1 MAAAAF
7 WSGIL
12 WATGGER
19 ELGPRT
25 GAALLVVGTILLCA
39 AAASVRTKRSPP
51 DPQAQIPRRRVAVLG
66 LAGAALAFLVV
77 FMAFGLLGAGWAGI
91 RDAHVRSAPI
101 ATLAGRA
108 VRVSGE
114 IASSPEQGTF
124 GWTGAMRTELV
135 ILQAAPSSGVRSSSA
150 VWLEGRGRP
159 PGLPPGEQVVV
170 EGTLE
175 RLRGSFGEYL
185 RRRGYA
191 ATLTVDAVLDRRPPA
206 NPVVRL
212 ADSLRR
218 SLRRSLARVF
228 PRKEAGLLMGLAL
241 GDTSGL
247 DRRVEEDFRS
257 TGLSHLTAVSGENL
271 VMFLAPILG
280 LAGWAGAGRRARFAL
295 GMAAVGFFVL
305 LTGAEPSVLRAAAM
319 SGLTLLGVFLGRPRS
334 PPAILGGA
342 VLLLLAHDPTLVH
355 SVGFQLSVAATVGMA
370 LMAQPL
376 AMRIPSLPPSLAVA
390 AGTTLAAQAGVM
402 PLLLF
407 YFRVFPLVSIPAN
420 LLAFPAVGPGML
432 LGLVAAALDVLW
444 HPLGI
449 AAAALARVPIGYL
462 EWLSDHL
469 ARSPLPS
476 ITSPGGQVVTLIV
489 GVAALAA
496 TAWWIRSGRGIPRRA
511 VVLGA
516 LILPIL
522 VLTSAFRAGPP
533 PRLTIVFFDVGQG
546 DAALIRSPGGATI
559 LIDGGPDPDLV
570 AAKLAALGVRRVDLM
585 VATHAHADHVGGL
598 PTVLARFP
606 VALVIDPGCLGD
618 SPFYADF
625 LRTVRSASVP
635 FRHPSAGTVLR
646 IGDVRLDVLGPEA
659 CYHGTASDPNNDSM
673 VLRMTDGPASAM
685 FSGDAEQPSQTEL
698 LERHA
703 GMLLALVFKVSHH
716 GGATSL
722 DQFLL
727 AVHARVAVVSVG
739 PNRYGHPVPA
749 VLRKLAEDGMR
760 VFRTDRAGDI
770 TISFDEGK
778 VLVSSG
784 G

>member
-12 WATGGER
+12 WATGSGR
-19 ELGPRT
+19 ELGLSASTTLLIAGALVLCIAAARSRRSLRTPSGPEPRSAFP
-25 GAALLVVGTILLCA
+25 GAAHFMLVG
-39 AAASVRTKRSPP
+39 P
-51 DPQAQIPRRRVAVLG
+51 
-66 LAGAALAFLVV
+66 AGAFLAV
-77 FMAFGLLGAGWAGI
+77 FVAFALLGAGWAGLRGI
-91 RDAHVRSAPI
+91 RVRSFPMA
-101 ATLAGRA
+101 ALAGRV
-108 VRVSGE
+108 VRLSGA

-135 ILQAAPSSGVRSSSA
+135 RPRTSSSVIRSSNA
-150 VWLEGRGRP
+150 VWLEWRSRP
-159 PGLPPGEQVVV
+159 PDLPPGERVVV
-170 EGTLE
+170 EGTIG

-185 RRRGYA
+185 RRRGYV
-191 ATLTVDAVLDRRPPA
+191 ATLAVEALRDLGPPRNPLVRMA
-206 NPVVRL
+206 N
-212 ADSLRR
+212 ALRG

-247 DRRVEEDFRS
+247 DRGVEEDFRA

-280 LAGWAGAGRRARFAL
+280 VAGLVGAGRRARFVI
-295 GMAAVGFFVL
+295 GVSAVGFFVL

-319 SGLTLLGVFLGRPRS
+319 SGLALLGVFLGRPRS

-355 SVGFQLSVAATVGMA
+355 AVGYQLSVAATAGMA
-370 LMAQPL
+370 LLAQPVANHL
-376 AMRIPSLPPSLAVA
+376 SRLPRSLALA

-407 YFRVFPLVSIPAN
+407 YFRVFPIVSIPAN
-420 LLAFPAVGPGML
+420 LLAFPSVGPGML
-432 LGLVAAALDVLW
+432 LGLAAGALDAVW
-444 HPLGI
+444 GPLGI
-449 AAAALARVPIGYL
+449 MVAAHARLPIGYL

-476 ITSPGGQVVTLIV
+476 ITSPGGRVMTLIV
-489 GVAALAA
+489 GLGILAA
-496 TAWWIRSGRGIPRRA
+496 AGWWIRSGRRVPRRA
-511 VVLGA
+511 LVLGV
-516 LILPIL
+516 LVVPVL

-533 PRLTIVFFDVGQG
+533 SRLTIVFFDVGQG

-570 AAKLAALGVRRVDLM
+570 AAKLAGLGVRRLDLM

-606 VALVIDPGCLGD
+606 VALVIDPGCTGD
-618 SPFYADF
+618 SPYYADF
-625 LRTVRSASVP
+625 LRAVRSAGVP
-635 FRHPSAGTVLR
+635 FRHPAAGAVMR
-646 IGDVRLDVLGPEA
+646 VGDVRLDVLGPEA
-659 CYHGTASDPNNDSM
+659 CYQGTASDPNNVSM

-698 LERHA
+698 LEDHA
-703 GMLLALVFKVSHH
+703 AMLPALVLKVPHH
-716 GGATSL
+716 GGSTSL
-722 DQFLL
+722 EQFFL
-727 AVHARVAVVSVG
+727 AVHARVAIVSVG
-739 PNRYGHPVPA
+739 PNRYGHPVRA
-749 VLRKLAEDGMR
+749 VLRELAEEGMR

-770 TISFDEGK
+770 TVSFDEGR

-784 G
+784 D